1 MAGRVLLCASALIGG
16 GLTAHFTRPH
26 AQSLAPVA
34 TREVET
40 PVLVAVREP
49 VPRAAEATLEAP
61 EDQPEPAPVV
71 PDSFATS
78 MRNGLVMTG
87 STPHRLVLF
96 TFDDGPDHRYTP
108 GLLDTLD
115 SLGIK
120 AVFFLT
126 ARRFEGNTPRER
138 LLASIAQDIVRR
150 GHFVGSHTMDHLQ
163 LPLLTPER
171 LDEQVLGTE
180 RVFERVLGQ
189 RPWLIRPPGGARSS
203 RVDRWLSS
211 RGYTQ
216 VLWNIGTGDTQVR
229 TSDEVVGTFHRVLER
244 RELDHGERGG
254 VVLLHD
260 IHAWS
265 VEAFPRIVRDLE
277 ERNCTLLEQGE
288 ELYDIVSDPRIFFT
302 SRGAA
307 GTSETAPPVV
317 PDPSWLERRQ
327 ARLREQSE
335 ARCTRLAMR

>member
-1 MAGRVLLCASALIGG
+1 
-16 GLTAHFTRPH
+16 
-26 AQSLAPVA
+26 LAPVVVR
-34 TREVET
+34 TVET
-40 PVLVAVREP
+40 PVLATVAALHETTAQP
-49 VPRAAEATLEAP
+49 SSDIVPAP
-61 EDQPEPAPVV
+61 ETAEPTP
-71 PDSFATS
+71 PDSFGAT
-78 MRNGLVMTG
+78 MRDGLVITG
-87 STPHRLVLF
+87 GTPHRLLLF

-115 SLGIK
+115 SLGVK
-120 AVFFLT
+120 ALFFLT
-126 ARRFEGNTPRER
+126 SRRFEGNTPRER

-150 GHFVGSHTMDHLQ
+150 GHMVGSHTMDHLQ
-163 LPLLTPER
+163 LPLLAPEQ
-171 LDEQVLGTE
+171 LDEQILGTE

-203 RVDRWLSS
+203 RVDRWLAS

-244 RELDHGERGG
+244 RELDYGERGG

-265 VEAFPRIVRDLE
+265 VDAFPRIVRDLE

-288 ELYDIVSDPRIFFT
+288 ELYDIVSDPRIFFAA
-302 SRGAA
+302 RGVA
-307 GTSETAPPVV
+307 GPSESAPPVM
-317 PDPSWLERRQ
+317 PDSAWVEARQ
-327 ARLREQSE
+327 ARLREQAE
-335 ARCTRLAMR
+335 VRCARLAMR